1 MNFVSDH
8 AFDSVLASHGL
19 ARPSTKAAVDES
31 RSALSQAAFK
41 VARRLIDMLRI
52 VSTQKTLQPE
62 NVQNLARLSELLRS
76 TLMASPGS
84 SKSGSRKAP
93 VHAIHGGAVILPGSY
108 FDPDNSVDAARYSTA
123 NASDFTASFPSAPGA
138 DGLVRF
144 PMEASSEFPV
154 NYATGG
160 GGKKKNK
167 PANKTKG
174 GAVILPGSYFDPDNS
189 ADAARYSTANASD
202 YTASFP
208 SAPGADGLVRFPMEA
223 SSEFPVNYGGGSSTR
238 WFTDDALS
246 AILREY
252 KARSGAPELRISEG
266 AKAIVRRIVEM
277 NLDGIVKASLKGK
290 ISSKS
295 SINSNKK
302 KTMSGGAI
310 TKAANAWILMF

>member
-154 NYATGG
+154 NY
-160 GGKKKNK
+160 
-167 PANKTKG
+167 
-174 GAVILPGSYFDPDNS
+174 
-189 ADAARYSTANASD
+189 
-202 YTASFP
+202 
-208 SAPGADGLVRFPMEA
+208 
-223 SSEFPVNYGGGSSTR
+223 GGGSSTR